1 MLSSWRRS
9 TLSAYSVMSR
19 TGLFALSARLRTG
32 AASGSILST
41 RGCWIVFGSSGRTPL
56 TLSRTSCAATSVSF
70 SRTKLMATC
79 EIPSEEVERS
89 SSMPLIVLTASSIL
103 SVTSVSICSGAAPGC
118 TVVTSTVGK
127 SIFGKR
133 STPRRVNENAPM
145 TDSDRMRTVAKTGR
159 LTHRAANHCMALPL
173 NLRAVDEL
181 RDVPGCDALA
191 GLESLGDLHDVAGG
205 LAGRHD
211 AFFDAV
217 AVDDEDARRAAGRH
231 DRSRGHDDARRLR
244 GLFDARGREEPGLEL
259 ARRIRHHRF
268 DRQRALV
275 GLERRRHVADLALE
289 LAAGIRVDVEVDR
302 RSDGHC

>member
-103 SVTSVSICSGAAPGC
+103 SVTSVS
-118 TVVTSTVGK
+118 STVGK

-231 DRSRGHDDARRLR
+231 DRSRGHDDDRRLR

-259 ARRIRHHRF
+259 AGRIRHHRF

-302 RSDGHC
+302 RSDGHRRDELLGNRQLHP